1 MQKKKRWTIAAYLIV
16 LILVICWPACVENI
30 FRDKKMP
37 NCTQVKLNFIMA
49 STLEEPVVL
58 NVSLLE
64 NI

>member
-1 MQKKKRWTIAAYLIV
+1 
-16 LILVICWPACVENI
+16 
-30 FRDKKMP
+30 MP